1 MDPWPDFAILFVA
14 GLGAGAVNVV
24 AGGGS
29 FLTLPTLIFLGL
41 PPTVANGTNR
51 VAILVQNCGAV
62 WGFRRHRLVEWRWLR
77 LAALPAL
84 VGAALGTWLAVEVGD
99 AAFRR
104 ILAGL
109 MVVMALGVLWRR
121 PGRPGPERSGEEAAE
136 SERPPARDEDAGT
149 RRPRDGGDSVA
160 SPLLLAAGFFGA
172 GVYGGFVQAGV
183 GFLLLAVASAAGI
196 GLVRG
201 NALKVLTILTF
212 TPLALLL
219 FALSGKVV
227 WLPGLVLGA
236 GNLLGGL
243 AGVRFTVVGGERWV
257 RRVVTVAVVGFAIG
271 LWLRG

>member
-1 MDPWPDFAILFVA
+1 MDPWPDFAILFLV

-51 VAILVQNCGAV
+51 IATLVQNTGAV

-77 LAALPAL
+77 VAAFPAL
-84 VGAALGTWLAVEVGD
+84 AGAGLGTWLAVEVGD
-99 AAFRR
+99 EAFRR
-104 ILAGL
+104 ILAIL
-109 MVVMALGVLWRR
+109 MIVVALYMVWRR
-121 PGRPGPERSGEEAAE
+121 PGRNADASSRPADASGGP
-136 SERPPARDEDAGT
+136 
-149 RRPRDGGDSVA
+149 
-160 SPLLLAAGFFGA
+160 SPLLLAVGFFGA
-172 GVYGGFVQAGV
+172 GIYGGFVQAGV
-183 GFLLLAVASAAGI
+183 GFLLLAVASSAGI

-212 TPLALLL
+212 TPLSLGL
-219 FALSGKVV
+219 FALSGNVDWV
-227 WLPGLVLGA
+227 PGLVLGA
-236 GNLLGGL
+236 GTLLGGL

-257 RRVVTVAVVGFAIG
+257 RRVVTVAVVGFAIA